1 MQRICGVCTGVHAL
15 ASVRCVENALEIEI
29 PENAN
34 TIRNIM
40 HLTLYSQ
47 DHLVHFYH
55 LHALDWVDVVSAL
68 SADPAATSQL
78 AQSISSVADVLA
90 RATSATC
97 RTA

>member
-1 MQRICGVCTGVHAL
+1 
-15 ASVRCVENALEIEI
+15 
-29 PENAN
+29 
-34 TIRNIM
+34 M

-68 SADPAATSQL
+68 TRGPGGHLAAGAVDL
-78 AQSISSVADVLA
+78 AVADVLA